1 LKAKVVAKIIQVGSI
16 LASNPSGVQIDP
28 VKVRAQVT
36 IEEGGLGLSGSGRPF
51 SGVHVGVF
59 DDMYFVPTAFLK
71 EKLQGFGATL
81 NQHGIQSLL
90 QKDLMP

>member
-1 LKAKVVAKIIQVGSI
+1 
-16 LASNPSGVQIDP
+16 
-28 VKVRAQVT
+28 
-36 IEEGGLGLSGSGRPF
+36 
-51 SGVHVGVF
+51 
-59 DDMYFVPTAFLK
+59 MYFVPTAFLK